1 MKKIIALLLVVAM
14 MLCLVACNGKDNDK
28 GTPGSDGEP
37 AAASNTLSV
46 CLASEPDTIDP
57 ALNSA
62 VDGGTLCTHLF
73 AGISKWAQDE
83 DGKLEI
89 VADVAEE
96 LPEGVE
102 NEDGTVTYTYTLREG
117 LKWSDGEP
125 LTAGDFVFAW
135 QPVLPPLRWALT
147 TAT

>member
-57 ALNSA
+57 ALNSS
-62 VDGGTLCTHLF
+62 VDGGTMCAHLF

-83 DGKLEI
+83 DGNLEFKTEALD
-89 VADVAEE
+89 ADVMYDEIGSVLRIKQIRKEKQDLLASLEMYYRVFFLGEE
-96 LPEGVE
+96 I
-102 NEDGTVTYTYTLREG
+102 EDGEEG
-117 LKWSDGEP
+117 
-125 LTAGDFVFAW
+125 
-135 QPVLPPLRWALT
+135 
-147 TAT
+147 

>member
-62 VDGGTLCTHLF
+62 VDGGTLCAHLF
-73 AGISKWAQDE
+73 AGISKWAQDAE
-83 DGKLEI
+83 GKLVI
-89 VADVAEE
+89 APGCRRRA
-96 LPEGVE
+96 
-102 NEDGTVTYTYTLREG
+102 
-117 LKWSDGEP
+117 
-125 LTAGDFVFAW
+125 AGGCR
-135 QPVLPPLRWALT
+135 Q
-147 TAT
+147 